1 MALSKLRLALIG
13 AGILVPVSA
22 LVLAQED
29 NKGEAGAASDNS
41 ALVSTALLQ
50 QGPIGTTVSGYGTVI
65 AAPGKARNL
74 TFPQAGLVAEVRVT
88 AGEMVTRGTTLL
100 AVVTDPA
107 SRLAYEQAQ
116 TGLEFARAE
125 LERTR
130 QLRAQNLAS
139 ASQLGAAEKGLRD
152 AEATLAAQQ
161 QLGTASERSELKAPF
176 DGVVLDIP
184 VALGDRT
191 AAGAVLARMVPS
203 DAVQVLVGLAPD
215 DARRV
220 KVGMP
225 ATLRPAAST
234 DLTFEGRVSHVQAMV
249 NAQSHLV
256 DVAVQPSPHSGG
268 GLLPAEM
275 TQALI
280 TLQTSTAWLAPR
292 AAVLH
297 DDEGAYLFQVADGHA
312 RRIRVTT
319 GAENEQQ
326 VAVEGPFDPAH
337 KLVVLGVYE
346 LEDGMGVRE
355 AAPADK
361 EAGGKA
367 ADKISDDKASDD
379 NAADDKAAGDKTAD
393 DKASSP
399 AKSAPASRDEGKQ

>member
-1 MALSKLRLALIG
+1 MALSKVRLALIG

-29 NKGEAGAASDNS
+29 NKAEAGAAGDNS

-50 QGPIGTTVSGYGTVI
+50 QGPIGTTVSGYGTVV

-184 VALGDRT
+184 AALGDRT

-225 ATLRPAAST
+225 ATLRPAASA

-326 VAVEGPFDPAH
+326 VAVEGPFDPAR

-355 AAPADK
+355 AAPADT

-367 ADKISDDKASDD
+367 SDKASDGRTDD
-379 NAADDKAAGDKTAD
+379 NKADA
-393 DKASSP
+393 P
-399 AKSAPASRDEGKQ
+399 AKSAPVSKDEGKP